1 MATWLQI
8 PRPSPSSAPFEWR
21 EAPDGTLEV
30 LSPPRPWQVYTLP
43 AADAHSRGA
52 AQWSDL
58 AQRYGAEHGIPWHW
72 ILGFIASESG
82 GDAQAHNTASS
93 CYGLMQINAYVA
105 DKGYG
110 VRPGSALFDPE
121 TNISTGCRILR
132 DIYKKTRDL
141 PTICS
146 IYNAG
151 PNSKTG
157 LAKYSTKNPWRMV
170 QNEDYTDH
178 VVMYSNFFLHG
189 AGLPGPTP
197 QPPTSSSG
205 SGDLLLPAAAL
216 ALFSYL
222 HFRR

>member
-1 MATWLQI
+1 MTTWLQI
-8 PRPSPSSAPFEWR
+8 PRPSPSDTPFEWR

-30 LSPPRPWQVYTLP
+30 LSPPRPWQAYTL
-43 AADAHSRGA
+43 AQADAHSRGA
-52 AQWSDL
+52 AQWLDH
-58 AQRYGAEHGIPWHW
+58 ARHYGQVHGVPWHW
-72 ILGFIASESG
+72 IAGFIASESG
-82 GDAQAHNTASS
+82 GNPDAHNTKSS

-121 TNISTGCRILR
+121 TNIDTGTRILR
-132 DIYKKTRDL
+132 DILKKTRDL

-151 PNSKTG
+151 PDSKTG

-178 VVMYSNFFLHG
+178 VVMYSNYFLRG
-189 AGLPGPTP
+189 AGTPGPSTP
-197 QPPTSSSG
+197 TPSSG
-205 SGDLLLPAAAL
+205 SSSLVLPAAAL
-216 ALFSYL
+216 ALFSYVAN
-222 HFRR
+222 RRK